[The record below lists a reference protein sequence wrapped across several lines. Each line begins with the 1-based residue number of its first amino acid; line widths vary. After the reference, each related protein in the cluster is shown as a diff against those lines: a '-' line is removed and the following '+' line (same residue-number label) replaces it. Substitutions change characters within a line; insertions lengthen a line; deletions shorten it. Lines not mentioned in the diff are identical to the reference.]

1 MSNSTK
7 KIRSMSPDITVV
19 VGKGM
24 YKHEFECYKVALSL
38 ASPVFDAMLSSDMAE
53 SNNNQIQLSD
63 KDPDQWQ
70 KFYGFIIHDDA
81 VRINEEN
88 ALILT
93 PWFHEYEMKKAL
105 DECDNVLSNTVD
117 ILSKNNSPSL
127 KDRECV
133 RFWKGE
139 DSSTY
144 PFEEGSESFNLRK
157 NNFGRIITLL
167 EIACMYD
174 LSKTKHTAESFISYL
189 MGHGG
194 IDKDK
199 FLKDSCDLFDL
210 KVITS
215 LIELSLPLV
224 DDSNGEEE
232 EKKYVSVGKA
242 KSFYQSFND
251 EFQQQLGQLPLD
263 TVNNNIE
270 MLSLLVSFY
279 IKQQVMIQRVKAR
292 EWSKLPGRGY

>member
-1 MSNSTK
+1 
-7 KIRSMSPDITVV
+7 MSPDITVV

-53 SNNNQIQLSD
+53 SNNNQIELAD

-117 ILSKNNSPSL
+117 ILSKNNRPTLS
-127 KDRECV
+127 DRDCI
-133 RFWKGE
+133 RFWK
-139 DSSTY
+139 
-144 PFEEGSESFNLRK
+144 EESNTRK
-157 NNFGRIITLL
+157 NDFGRIITLL

-174 LSKTKHTAESFISYL
+174 LSKTKSSAESLISFLMRYGTGSLRIRVIYL
-189 MGHGG
+189 
-194 IDKDK
+194 IYR
-199 FLKDSCDLFDL
+199 
-210 KVITS
+210 
-215 LIELSLPLV
+215 LSNP
-224 DDSNGEEE
+224 
-232 EKKYVSVGKA
+232 
-242 KSFYQSFND
+242 
-251 EFQQQLGQLPLD
+251 
-263 TVNNNIE
+263 
-270 MLSLLVSFY
+270 
-279 IKQQVMIQRVKAR
+279 
-292 EWSKLPGRGY
+292 

>member
-1 MSNSTK
+1 
-7 KIRSMSPDITVV
+7 MSPDITVV

-53 SNNNQIQLSD
+53 SNNNEIELVD

-70 KFYGFIIHDDA
+70 KFYGYIIHDDA

-93 PWFHEYEMKKAL
+93 PWFHEYEMTKAL

-117 ILSKNNSPSL
+117 VLSKNNSPSL

-133 RFWKGE
+133 RFWKGR
-139 DSSTY
+139 DSSSY
-144 PFEEGSESFNLRK
+144 LFEEGSESSNLRK
-157 NNFGRIITLL
+157 NNFGRVITLL

-174 LSKTKHTAESFISYL
+174 LSKTKHTAECFISYL
-189 MGHGG
+189 MGHGSDND
-194 IDKDK
+194 IL
-199 FLKDSCDLFDL
+199 LKDSCDLFDL
-210 KVITS
+210 PVITS

-224 DDSNGEEE
+224 DESNGEEE
-232 EKKYVSVGKA
+232 EKKYVSAGKA
-242 KSFYQSFND
+242 KSFYQSFKD
-251 EFQQQLGQLPLD
+251 EFQQQLGKLPLD

-279 IKQQVMIQRVKAR
+279 IKQEVMRQRIKAK
-292 EWSKLPGRGY
+292 EWSRLRNY